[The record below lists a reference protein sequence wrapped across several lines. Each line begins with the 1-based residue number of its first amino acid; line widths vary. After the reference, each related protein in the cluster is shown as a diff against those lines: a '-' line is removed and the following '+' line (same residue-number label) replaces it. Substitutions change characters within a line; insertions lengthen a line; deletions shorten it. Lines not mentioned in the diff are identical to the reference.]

1 MHRFEVWAPLAKKM
15 AVLADGVCHQLD
27 GPDEMGW
34 WRADVE
40 SAGPGSEYGFLVN
53 DDAKAYPDPRSLF
66 QPDGVHALSR
76 VYDQSAFAWTD
87 AEFRALPLASAIVY
101 ELHIGTFTPGGTLDS
116 AIEKLDALKEL
127 GVTHVELMPVAA

>member
-66 QPDGVHALSR
+66 QPLLSSRMRFAFSLGARRR
-76 VYDQSAFAWTD
+76 VVQPRLQCQIGCAGQGFVAPDIRTHLINWEANGGRFPFCRRLQ
-87 AEFRALPLASAIVY
+87 AEV
-101 ELHIGTFTPGGTLDS
+101 
-116 AIEKLDALKEL
+116 
-127 GVTHVELMPVAA
+127 